1 MLVIYKGY
9 EKEYLEKEI
18 KESLIANKVE
28 EKINISD
35 TKKDVAKNVIAQFTA
50 NAEELKNND
59 KWITYEEFSVCYKT
73 IVELSELYE
82 IEIKVIEN
90 NKYYNVYHLDYYD
103 KEKLNKLI
111 EMQNLENTQESE
123 DEIYSYVYNI
133 NGEYYVQYN
142 NYEYDYRKKI
152 KIEKRY
158 DIKNLRISKN
168 SDVDYI
174 FEITNNIEIYLENI
188 VECVKYKK
196 IGIILNIE
204 NNETTEMYNG
214 LVGFLSENNYE
225 VYKYEDIDKAKERH
239 EIYLEIAKNEI
250 GIPNFEKFKTLEIY
264 KNPLEGNETEEISQ
278 ETIINEIVEQ
288 IEKSKSDKEDNNS
301 FYRDIFVTAPT
312 GAGKSV
318 MFQIP
323 AVYAA
328 KKYGSLT
335 IVISPLVELMN
346 DQVENLVKRGYYRAA
361 RLNSDVNPF
370 DKTEILKKIND
381 GEIDILYLSPEVLL
395 SYSIDTIIG
404 TRDISTIIV
413 DEAHIVT
420 TWGQGFRPDYWYLGT
435 YIEKLRRFRYKN
447 GVLDLNSRRYKF
459 PICTFTA
466 TAVFGGKD
474 DGVNEMAE
482 SLYLRDPIKFI
493 GKVKRNDISF
503 DINKNNEELNATET
517 SVRKTQDLKEKI
529 KKWQNNNEKS
539 LIYFPYNS
547 TAIQAY
553 KTEGIFAGLFDEKD
567 RPKIGIY
574 TGQISKSIKKDSAIK
589 FKSGEKNIMFATK
602 AFGMGIDI
610 KDIKHVYH
618 YAEAGNLN
626 DYVQEIGRVARD
638 ERIQGIAHMDY
649 YLRDRNYAKILF
661 GMSAIRDFHVEGC
674 IRVLNN
680 IYKRTHRRN
689 NLITPQAFETVFPK
703 SSDLNNTVKTAL
715 LNIEKDLNLK
725 YKIPV
730 IITRPRAMFTSAFI
744 VIAPEIKKEI
754 LSSEYG
760 KYLKIESKG
769 RNREK
774 ERNYIVSDV
783 GDIYS
788 IDLKRMWEDMF
799 DRMSFASFKYQFYS
813 EKEKILGKF
822 SQFIYPRMK
831 VTIQMIDEEKSFVG
845 IRDKILDNINK
856 VSDILSEFQHQ
867 QGEFTMVQFK
877 QKLNHVFKNS
887 VIAENIANGY
897 FGCIEYNGNSVYSRP
912 FYITKRIGDVIK
924 YRIVNTSYRQKAETL
939 VYKSQIINELNNL
952 NVNKIEKYKTS
963 DRDKLKNITKAL
975 TLLSMFDIIQYDMY
989 GGQNPEIF
997 IRINDPV
1004 RIKAIA
1010 EKSIVYKNNIVKKAI
1025 EKHNRDIEILEKFIM
1040 ELNTDEERW
1049 NYIEDYFLGKDVL
1062 KK

>member
-1 MLVIYKGY
+1 MLVIYKGF
-9 EKEYLEKEI
+9 EKEYLEKNTGN
-18 KESLIANKVE
+18 SLVTNKLE
-28 EKINISD
+28 DKINISN
-35 TKKDVAKNVIAQFTA
+35 KYKEVAKLVIAQFTI
-50 NAEELKNND
+50 NVEKLKTED

-264 KNPLEGNETEEISQ
+264 KNPLEGNEVEEISQ

-346 DQVENLVKRGYYRAA
+346 DQVENLVKRGYYRAE

-447 GVLDLNSRRYKF
+447 GVLDLNSRKYKF

-539 LIYFPYNS
+539 LIYFPYNT

-553 KTEGIFAGLFDEKD
+553 KTEDIFMGLFDEKD

-574 TGQISKSIKKDSAIK
+574 TGQVSKSIKKDSAIK
-589 FKSGEKNIMFATK
+589 FKNGEINTMFATK

-626 DYVQEIGRVARD
+626 DYVQEIGRAARD

-649 YLRDRNYAKILF
+649 YLKDRNYAKILF

-703 SSDLNNTVKTAL
+703 NSDLNNTVKTAL

-744 VIAPEIKKEI
+744 VIAPEIEKEI

-774 ERNYIVSDV
+774 ENNYIVSDI

-813 EKEKILGKF
+813 EKEKILGEF
-822 SQFIYPRMK
+822 SQYIYPRMK
-831 VTIQMIDEEKSFVG
+831 VAIQMIDEEKSFVG

-856 VSDILSEFQHQ
+856 VSDILSGFQSQ

-877 QKLNHVFKNS
+877 QKLNQVFKNS

-897 FGCIEYNGNSVYSRP
+897 FRCIEDNENSFYSKP

-939 VYKSQIINELNNL
+939 IYKSQIIKELNNL

-997 IRINDPV
+997 IRINDPA

-1025 EKHNRDIEILEKFIM
+1025 EKHDRDIEILEKFIM

-1049 NYIEDYFLGKDVL
+1049 NYIEDYFLGEDVL

>member
-18 KESLIANKVE
+18 KGSLIANKVE
-28 EKINISD
+28 EKINILA
-35 TKKDVAKNVIAQFTA
+35 TKKEVAKNVIAQFTA

-288 IEKSKSDKEDNNS
+288 IEKCKSDKEDNNS

-447 GVLDLNSRRYKF
+447 GVLDLNSRKYKF

-703 SSDLNNTVKTAL
+703 NSDLDSTVKTAL

-897 FGCIEYNGNSVYSRP
+897 FRCIEDNENSFYSKP

-939 VYKSQIINELNNL
+939 IYKSQIIKELNNL

-997 IRINDPV
+997 IRINDPA

-1025 EKHNRDIEILEKFIM
+1025 EKHDRDIEILEKFIM

>member
-18 KESLIANKVE
+18 KGSLIANKVE

-264 KNPLEGNETEEISQ
+264 KNPLEGNEVEEISQ

>member
-264 KNPLEGNETEEISQ
+264 KNPLEGNEVEEISQ

-288 IEKSKSDKEDNNS
+288 IEKCKSDKEDNNS

-626 DYVQEIGRVARD
+626 DYVQEIDRVARD

-963 DRDKLKNITKAL
+963 DRDKLKNTTKAL

>member
-18 KESLIANKVE
+18 KGSLIANKVE
-28 EKINISD
+28 EKINILA
-35 TKKDVAKNVIAQFTA
+35 TKKEVAKNVIAQFTA

-123 DEIYSYVYNI
+123 NEIYSYVYNI

-288 IEKSKSDKEDNNS
+288 IEKCKSDKEDNNS

-447 GVLDLNSRRYKF
+447 GVLDLNSRKYKF

-997 IRINDPV
+997 IRINDPA

-1025 EKHNRDIEILEKFIM
+1025 EKHDRDIEILEKFIM